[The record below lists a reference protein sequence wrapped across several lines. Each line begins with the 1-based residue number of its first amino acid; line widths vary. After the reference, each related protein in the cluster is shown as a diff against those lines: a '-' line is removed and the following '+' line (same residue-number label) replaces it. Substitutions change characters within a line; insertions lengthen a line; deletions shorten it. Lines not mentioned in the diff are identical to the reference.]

1 MGLERLAVPRARL
14 GAPRGDMPRQWLLP
28 VIVLACVAASVALPT
43 LEYVRGCIRSD
54 VWPASLIALHVI
66 SDGLIALAYVWIPL
80 TLIAVWRRRNDIPF
94 NWTLLCFAGFI
105 VSCGATHVMGIV
117 TTWRPL
123 YWLAGEIKLLTGLIS
138 IATAALLTFRVYPQL
153 LRIPSADALRR
164 ALERAE
170 REAFAALRATA
181 DAEKAQAELA
191 AANARLSELNTRLE
205 VSIRELSTPVLEV
218 HAGILL
224 APIIGAIDAERA
236 QLLMEAISREVTARK
251 AHTVLLDLTGVAMVD
266 TAVANYLIKTAATVA
281 LLGAR
286 CAATGIQ
293 PSVARTVVEL
303 GVDLAMPTSGS
314 LAQGLAQA
322 LAGRNTRR

>member
-1 MGLERLAVPRARL
+1 MLNVPFFGGKMLRSLSSAL
-14 GAPRGDMPRQWLLP
+14 IG
-28 VIVLACVAASVALPT
+28 LACVAAVVASLPT
-43 LEYVRGCIRSD
+43 FEYVPGCIRSS
-54 VWPASLIALHVI
+54 VWPTSLIALHVL

-80 TLIAVWRRRNDIPF
+80 TLIAVWRRRDDIPF

-117 TTWRPL
+117 TTWLPY
-123 YWLAGEIKLLTGLIS
+123 YWLAGEIKAVTGLIS
-138 IATAALLTFRVYPQL
+138 IATAALLTFRVYPSL
-153 LRIPSADALRR
+153 IAIPSAESLRR

-191 AANARLSELNTRLE
+191 AANAKLVELNERLAG
-205 VSIRELSTPVLEV
+205 SIRELSTPVLEV

-224 APIIGAIDAERA
+224 VPIIGFIDAERA
-236 QLLMEAISREVTARK
+236 QLLMETISAEVTTRK
-251 AHTVLLDLTGVAMVD
+251 AHTVILDLTGVTVVD
-266 TAVANYLIKTAATVA
+266 RAVADYLLKTATAVG

-293 PSVARTVVEL
+293 PAVARTIVEH
-303 GVDLAMPTSGS
+303 GVHLTMPTSGN
-314 LAQGLAQA
+314 LAQGLA
-322 LAGRNTRR
+322 LAIADRGARR

>member
-1 MGLERLAVPRARL
+1 MHGSISRH
-14 GAPRGDMPRQWLLP
+14 WLFPAL
-28 VIVLACVAASVALPT
+28 VLACAAAAFSLPT
-43 LEYVRGCIRSD
+43 LAYVPGCIRSV
-54 VWPASLIALHVI
+54 VWPTSLIALHVL
-66 SDGLIALAYVWIPL
+66 SDGLIALAYVWIPV
-80 TLIAVWRRRNDIPF
+80 TLIAVWRKRNDIPF

-105 VSCGATHVMGIV
+105 VSCGVTHVMGIITV
-117 TTWRPL
+117 WRPL
-123 YWLAGEIKLLTGLIS
+123 YWLAGEIKAVTGLIS
-138 IATAALLTFRVYPQL
+138 ITTAALLTFRVYPHL
-153 LRIPSADALRR
+153 ISIPSADVLRR

-191 AANARLSELNTRLE
+191 AANAQLSTLNTRLE

-224 APIIGAIDAERA
+224 VPIIGSIDAQRA
-236 QLLMEAISREVTARK
+236 QLLMETISTEVTARK
-251 AHTVLLDLTGVAMVD
+251 AHTVLLDLTGVAVVD
-266 TAVANYLIKTAATVA
+266 TTVASYLIKTAATVT

-293 PSVARTVVEL
+293 PSVARTIVEL
-303 GVDLAMPTSGS
+303 GVDLTMPTSGS

-322 LAGRNTRR
+322 IAGRSTTGSARA

>member
-1 MGLERLAVPRARL
+1 VGSLSLAPDFYMRY
-14 GAPRGDMPRQWLLP
+14 DMSIPWLFW
-28 VIVLACVAASVALPT
+28 VVVLACIGTVGALPT
-43 LEYVRGCIRSD
+43 LEYVPGCIRSA
-54 VWPASLIALHVI
+54 VWPAGLIALHVI

-105 VSCGATHVMGIV
+105 VSCGVTHVMGIV

-123 YWLAGEIKLLTGLIS
+123 YWLAGEIKLVTGLIS
-138 IATAALLTFRVYPQL
+138 ITTAALLTFRVYPHL
-153 LRIPSADALRR
+153 LNIPSADALRR

-191 AANARLSELNTRLE
+191 AANAQLSALNRRLE

-224 APIIGAIDAERA
+224 VPLIGSIDAARA
-236 QLLMEAISREVTARK
+236 QLLMETISTEVTARK
-251 AHTVLLDLTGVAMVD
+251 AHTVLLDLTGVVVVD
-266 TAVANYLIKTAATVA
+266 TAVASYLIKTAATVT

-293 PSVARTVVEL
+293 PAVARTIVEL
-303 GVDLAMPTSGS
+303 GVDLTMPTSGS

-322 LAGRNTRR
+322 IADRGARR